1 MREVVFLAEREGKRI
16 LAVVT
21 LNMERVAGGAPIFFA
36 QNEEERER
44 IALYIAKTLDAM
56 VHDLEN
62 GTYIIVRH

>member
-1 MREVVFLAEREGKRI
+1 LAGEKRI

-21 LNMERVAGGAPIFFA
+21 LNMDRVAGGAPVFLA

-44 IALYIAKTLDAM
+44 IALYIARTLDAM

>member
-1 MREVVFLAEREGKRI
+1 MAGEKRI

-21 LNMERVAGGAPIFFA
+21 LHMDRVAGGAPVFLA
-36 QNEEERER
+36 QDEEERER
-44 IALYIAKTLDAM
+44 IALYIARTLDAM

>member
-1 MREVVFLAEREGKRI
+1 MKKRI

-21 LNMERVAGGAPIFFA
+21 LNMNHVDGGAPIFFA
-36 QNEEERER
+36 RNQEEQAK
-44 IALYIAKTLDAM
+44 IARYLAQTLDAM

>member
-1 MREVVFLAEREGKRI
+1 VADLAREEKRI

-21 LNMERVAGGAPIFFA
+21 LDGEHVAGGAPIFVA
-36 QNEEERER
+36 KSEEEREQ
-44 IALYIAKTLDAM
+44 IAMYIAKALDAM